1 MTNQLFANNMEIN
14 NITSGANQLSVTA
27 QLNTVANQIVKDVLN
42 RILPTEE
49 NDNNEEYADQI
60 LASQTDHNAMDNLLN
75 EVVDYEAQDI
85 DWLKEADSEELEK
98 VLKSQ
103 QSKRSR
109 SKNQQ
114 MTIENYA
121 KMMTAA
127 VAERLVREALG
138 KPKGNGGG
146 NTRGQA
152 TYTDEELNALA
163 EDPAMLARAIRNVQ
177 SKKSIAKSKVDFD
190 ENSDRWQDLL
200 EAEQQLKDLRSSING
215 LQNTAAQEAIEAKR
229 KAEELVGDVD
239 VNTLKADE
247 ARDMLAKIQEALAG
261 QQWF

>member
-14 NITSGANQLSVTA
+14 NINSGANQLSVTA
-27 QLNTVANQIVKDVLN
+27 QLNTVANQIVKDVLS
-42 RILPTEE
+42 RILPTDGEE
-49 NDNNEEYADQI
+49 NSEYADQI

-75 EVVDYEAQDI
+75 EVVNFEEDTDT
-85 DWLKEADSEELEK
+85 DFLKDTNSEELER

-200 EAEQQLKDLRSSING
+200 EAEQQLKDLRASING
-215 LQNTAAQEAIEAKR
+215 LQNTAAQEALEAKR
-229 KAEELVGDVD
+229 KAEELVGSVD

-261 QQWF
+261 QQ